1 MEWKKQGRG
10 KERMEETWHH
20 HPNFLTLHLL
30 SDGVVLITQ
39 TPKTQTTLEQHKL
52 TLIYNLQSLSM
63 QSPL

>member
-1 MEWKKQGRG
+1 
-10 KERMEETWHH
+10 MEETWHH
-20 HPNFLTLHLL
+20 HPNFPTLHLL

-39 TPKTQTTLEQHKL
+39 PPKTQTTLEQHKL